1 MNEVRLTPV
10 TTTVVTRH
18 ASSTGGDVDGPVQP
32 IGKILPPDSEGQA
45 LPNAETKADAGSSE
59 QVKNAVVSIN
69 QFVQSLNRDLHF
81 SIDEETERMVIKVVD
96 SSSGKLIRQIPEEV
110 VLELARKLNDDG
122 GFQLID
128 AIG

>member
-1 MNEVRLTPV
+1 MNEVRFTPV
-10 TTTVVTRH
+10 ATTVVTRS
-18 ASSTGGDVDGPVQP
+18 ASSKGGDVDGPVQP
-32 IGKILPPDSEGQA
+32 IGKILPPATAGQA
-45 LPNAETKADAGSSE
+45 VPNAETKVVAGSSE
-59 QVKNAVVSIN
+59 QVQNAVVSIN

-81 SIDEETERMVIKVVD
+81 SVDEETERTVIKVID

-128 AIG
+128 ALG